1 MAVTM
6 MVTILQRQL
15 PSTPRKTQLGL
26 TLQKKT
32 QGKGSAKDR
41 KTTKRSRDMDGFNVL
56 MMTIAR
62 RKNAEL
68 EASKTSGNNV
78 DFIVHLM
85 ESWKSA

>member
-1 MAVTM
+1 
-6 MVTILQRQL
+6 
-15 PSTPRKTQLGL
+15 
-26 TLQKKT
+26 
-32 QGKGSAKDR
+32 
-41 KTTKRSRDMDGFNVL
+41 MDGFNVL